1 LHSPRLNRYQYQVAR
16 QSVLIFSS
24 RKTNSLMEGGWI
36 WTQGATAQHS
46 NPRASEW
53 GRTDGRFGS
62 NRERQSNSYSNGENP
77 SEESSE
83 VALITHRRQRGKR
96 PKPARADPRPLSAPL
111 GRERSGRGGGR
122 RIQQLRG
129 GWNGGPPSRPPSLWA
144 RYRTRSGR
152 RGAM

>member
-1 LHSPRLNRYQYQVAR
+1 MKGLDLTGN
-16 QSVLIFSS
+16 
-24 RKTNSLMEGGWI
+24 
-36 WTQGATAQHS
+36 
-46 NPRASEW
+46 
-53 GRTDGRFGS
+53 
-62 NRERQSNSYSNGENP
+62 ERQSNPYSKRENP

-83 VALITHRRQRGKR
+83 DALITHRRQRGNR